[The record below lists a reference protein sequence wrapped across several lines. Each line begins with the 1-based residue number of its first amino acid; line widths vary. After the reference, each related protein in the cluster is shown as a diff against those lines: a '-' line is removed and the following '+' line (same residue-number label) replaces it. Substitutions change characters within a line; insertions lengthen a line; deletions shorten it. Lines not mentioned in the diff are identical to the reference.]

1 MYSKKGFIEK
11 SEAENIVQSL
21 YQMYGE
27 NVSVSSA
34 RKQVDKLMFKF
45 DKDNNGL
52 LSEKE
57 FVDGCLND
65 AELLNFFVPNK

>member
-1 MYSKKGFIEK
+1 
-11 SEAENIVQSL
+11 
-21 YQMYGE
+21 MYGE

-34 RKQVDKLMFKF
+34 RKQVDKLMTKF

-52 LSEKE
+52 LSEQE